1 MEFEVLSHGDGMVDV
16 GRFDAYFPSSVAVY
30 EQGFIKKA
38 LVRDYKALI
47 FLFMGSFRFASLY
60 DQNAK

>member
-1 MEFEVLSHGDGMVDV
+1 MVDV